1 MRHLI
6 QRYLDHS
13 LSRRGLLRSLSALG
27 FTSAAAQAILKPLE
41 ASETAATR
49 ADAPGSSLVEGTG
62 GELVVAQA
70 KAAGAQYLFTNP
82 GSFEVGFFDAII
94 DNPGIQMIMGLHEGI
109 VISMADGY
117 HRVSGKPG
125 FVNVHVIAGTAQMAG
140 QLYNA
145 SRFVCCLGIPRDLN
159 DFPTRRSSDRPTA
172 TAR

>member
-1 MRHLI
+1 MQSLV

-49 ADAPGSSLVEGTG
+49 ADAAGSSLVEGTG

-117 HRVSGKPG
+117 HRVSGKPA

-145 SRFVCCLGIPRDLN
+145 SRDGPW
-159 DFPTRRSSDRPTA
+159 
-172 TAR
+172 